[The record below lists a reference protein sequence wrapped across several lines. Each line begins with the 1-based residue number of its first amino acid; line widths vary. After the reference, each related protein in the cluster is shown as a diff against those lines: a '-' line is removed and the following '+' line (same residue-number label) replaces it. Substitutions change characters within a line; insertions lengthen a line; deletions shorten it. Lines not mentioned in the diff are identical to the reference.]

1 MIRRMVDEPALP
13 PTLDELKAEL
23 NAVRKRGLGNLRAP
37 GLACLEHSTRL
48 AGLSVTTP
56 AQPSEIEELIR
67 QAVARMGGGTEQ
79 RATEMLL
86 GLASNFRLSVLQE
99 RTRAAASHIGV
110 GISTFV
116 RHNEKRLLEQ
126 VAEGVLAICLDAQ
139 SATERDAEQCDRAVW
154 DQQTSAS
161 DRGDGG
167 GTSTNGDPSMAAPK
181 SVRLVFLRRRAPATG
196 IVLVCSF
203 AVMAAVALHGNST
216 TTTTTTT
223 TNNYNYA
230 APKVKAST
238 LTGSAQQN
246 PYKGGWGPER
256 PLFKLNIPSTYPV
269 FNSITDNPV
278 WGDERNFVSIKKEN
292 DPNSAFVD
300 RVKAMP
306 GQSFTMVI
314 YYENSAA
321 GNFGDNLSGWIQG
334 ARLKLG
340 AAAYS
345 GSNQWA
351 VWATLSADNCISV
364 YDGASLYSTV
374 PITVSFDP
382 TSIRLYTNY
391 FTKQKGGAVLD
402 PAALTNRGALIGYD
416 KLDGNVAPE
425 YAQAGYI
432 FVNVLVGAA

>member
-1 MIRRMVDEPALP
+1 MVDEPALP

-37 GLACLEHSTRL
+37 GLACLERSTRL
-48 AGLSVTTP
+48 AGLSATTP

-86 GLASNFRLSVLQE
+86 GLANNFRRAFLQE
-99 RTRAAASHIGV
+99 RRRAAASHVGV

-116 RHNEKRLLEQ
+116 RHKEKRLLEQ

-139 SATERDAEQCDRAVW
+139 SATQRDAAQRDRAVC
-154 DQQTSAS
+154 DPQTSAS
-161 DRGDGG
+161 DRGYGG

-181 SVRLVFLRRRAPATG
+181 TMRLASLRRRAPATG
-196 IVLVCSF
+196 IVLVCSVAF
-203 AVMAAVALHGNST
+203 MAAVALHGNST
-216 TTTTTTT
+216 TTTTT
-223 TNNYNYA
+223 NNYNYA
-230 APKVKAST
+230 APKVRAST
-238 LTGSAQQN
+238 LARSAQQN

-269 FNSITDNPV
+269 FNSITDNTA
-278 WGDERNFVSIKKEN
+278 WGDERNFVAIKKES

-300 RVKAMP
+300 RVKAVP

-321 GNFGDNLSGWIQG
+321 SNFGDNLSGWIQG
-334 ARLKLG
+334 ARVKLG

-364 YDGASLYSTV
+364 YDGASLYSSV

-416 KLDGNVAPE
+416 KLDGKVAPE